1 MAFLPPQSAAF
12 GVNVTQRH
20 YQAEETHSITLEW
33 TFTTHP
39 HRPWTLLKFYCE
51 LITEHTSSFLT
62 ELIHVGDELEEF
74 VGEQFLGRVQMDR
87 DALREGRIRLHVS
100 RLRTEDSGWYL
111 CEVET
116 DQGFGSESCR
126 LNVTAAADHPEPQR
140 PTQGPEPGSPR
151 WIRIYILLGPTALI
165 VAILLILVI
174 SHRRSIKLPERKE
187 STVGNLG
194 LRALPKDSSTCG
206 LKEHGVEPLTVRS
219 VGSCSFLLSHSRP
232 D

>member
-1 MAFLPPQSAAF
+1 MTLWDSRDCFRMKTLCCTLLLLILSPRVCAAAF

-39 HRPWTLLKFYCE
+39 HRPWTFLMAYCE
-51 LITEHTSSFLT
+51 LRTEHNSSLLT
-62 ELIHVGDELEEF
+62 EFRHDGDELEEF
-74 VGEQFLGRVQMDR
+74 VGEQFSGRVQMDR

-126 LNVTAAADHPEPQR
+126 LNVPLP
-140 PTQGPEPGSPR
+140 
-151 WIRIYILLGPTALI
+151 PTAPIPGVTNLFETEGYFMGTE
-165 VAILLILVI
+165 
-174 SHRRSIKLPERKE
+174 SHEGLP
-187 STVGNLG
+187 V
-194 LRALPKDSSTCG
+194 
-206 LKEHGVEPLTVRS
+206 
-219 VGSCSFLLSHSRP
+219 
-232 D
+232 

>member
-1 MAFLPPQSAAF
+1 MKTLCWTPLLLILSPCVCAAAF

-39 HRPWTLLKFYCE
+39 HRPWTVLMAYCE
-51 LITEHTSSFLT
+51 LRTEHNSSLLT
-62 ELIHVGDELEEF
+62 EFSHDGDELEEF

-87 DALREGRIRLHVS
+87 EALREGRISLHVS

-140 PTQGPEPGSPR
+140 PSRGPKPEGPGSEGPGPGNQDR
-151 WIRIYILLGPTALI
+151 RSRIGLYISLAVVAAALLI
-165 VAILLILVI
+165 VLMLRLHFIKASNKATENKSDVQEMSKLNQPTTDLV
-174 SHRRSIKLPERKE
+174 
-187 STVGNLG
+187 
-194 LRALPKDSSTCG
+194 
-206 LKEHGVEPLTVRS
+206 S
-219 VGSCSFLLSHSRP
+219 V
-232 D
+232 

>member
-1 MAFLPPQSAAF
+1 MTLWDSRDCFRMKTLCWTLLLLILSPCVCAAAF

-39 HRPWTLLKFYCE
+39 TRPWTVLMAYCE
-51 LITEHTSSFLT
+51 LRTEHNSSLLT
-62 ELIHVGDELEEF
+62 DLIHDGNEPTEF
-74 VGEQFLGRVQMDR
+74 VGEQFSGRVQMDR

-111 CEVET
+111 CEVRT

-126 LNVTAAADHPEPQR
+126 LNVTAADHPEPQR
-140 PTQGPEPGSPR
+140 PTQGPGPGSPR

-174 SHRRSIKLPERKE
+174 SHRRSIKPPDRK
-187 STVGNLG
+187 
-194 LRALPKDSSTCG
+194 D
-206 LKEHGVEPLTVRS
+206 PLMTETS
-219 VGSCSFLLSHSRP
+219 LQSA
-232 D
+232 